1 MDEIL
6 EGQKSIDDYS
16 KGSEQTI
23 DEELW
28 TPMIA
33 SAIREFRICLESLE
47 TRADHNDSR
56 IALNSIRSVAK
67 RSREVSDSLYRVLA
81 VHEEYQQLL
90 SLFQKHS

>member
-1 MDEIL
+1 MNDIL
-6 EGQKSIDDYS
+6 EGQKSIDDYNEN
-16 KGSEQTI
+16 SEQTV

-33 SAIREFRICLESLE
+33 FAIHEFKICLDSLE
-47 TRADHNDSR
+47 TRADHNDGR
-56 IALNSIRSVAK
+56 IALNSIKSVAE

-90 SLFQKHS
+90 SHFQKHS